1 MNQIITPKSQQE
13 FSAYYDFRW
22 ALLRAPWQHAK
33 GSEQDELE
41 LQSFHRMMI
50 DSQTDDVIAVARLHF
65 VDQFTAQIRYMVVD
79 ENQQGKGMGRQILE
93 HLEQLAVSI
102 GAKSIT
108 LNARDNAV
116 QFYQSCGYELGD
128 KTHLLYKKIQ
138 HFSMTKL
145 LSKPE
150 ALKPPEL
157 NQLQATWHD
166 TIPLSKAMNIAICS
180 YDKKQLITHSDP
192 VFNKNLHNTMFAGS
206 IYSLATLSGWGWVY
220 MQLQEQNLGGDI
232 VLAEGNIK
240 YRKPISGPGY
250 AVVESENV
258 DGDLSVLSQGRH
270 GKMKIL
276 VNLYCGDLLC
286 ATFNGKYVVI
296 AEK

>member
-13 FSAYYDFRW
+13 LLAYYDFRW
-22 ALLRAPWQHAK
+22 QLLRAPWQQAK

-41 LQSFHRMMI
+41 SQSFHRMMI
-50 DSQTDDVIAVARLHF
+50 DAQTGDVIAVARLHF
-65 VDQFTAQIRYMVVD
+65 VDQFTAQIRYMAVD
-79 ENQQGKGMGRQILE
+79 ENQQGKGIGRQMLV

-108 LNARDNAV
+108 LNARDNAI

-128 KTHLLYKKIQ
+128 KTHLLYQQIQ

-150 ALKPPEL
+150 SLKCPEL
-157 NQLQATWHD
+157 NQLQSTWHS
-166 TIPLSKAMNIAICS
+166 TIPLSRAMNIAICS
-180 YDKKQLITHSDP
+180 YNKKQLITHSDP

-220 MQLQEQNLGGDI
+220 MQLQEQNLHGDI
-232 VLAEGNIK
+232 VLAEGNIS

-250 AVVESENV
+250 AVVEREHV
-258 DGDLSVLSQGRH
+258 TGDLSVLNQGRH
-270 GKMKIL
+270 GKMKIAAS
-276 VNLYCGDLLC
+276 LYCGDLLC
-286 ATFNGKYVVI
+286 ARFNGKYVVI